1 MPICLQE
8 RIRATLQNELDETFA
23 KNLGVEHE
31 SNMIRFSSKP
41 KALPGQLRSYSSTTS
56 LSCIHQS
63 AAKPK
68 KNHQAIFVGN
78 LTHAIEKKE
87 LEDYFGKYGEM

>member
-8 RIRATLQNELDETFA
+8 RIRATLQKELDETFA
-23 KNLGVEHE
+23 KNLGVQNE
-31 SNMIRFSSKP
+31 SNLIRFTP
-41 KALPGQLRSYSSTTS
+41 KAKASPGQLRSYSSVSS

-63 AAKPK
+63 AAQPK